1 VSRYASGSTSNNAF
15 ILEYYPYNAVFLTFT
30 IPQATIGMTC
40 VLINSSEV
48 QVYGFSFQSTGI
60 YPIYD
65 NTIIPS
71 IIGTLTAND
80 VFTISATRTGVYWY
94 QNGTQIYTNSL
105 VTGTNSLRASFY
117 IDNVKERVSNIA
129 YGYIANGFTG
139 PTGITGPTGSIGP
152 TGTTGPTGITG
163 PTGYGPTGP
172 TGITGHG
179 PTGITGPTGNGPTG
193 ITGPTGYGP
202 TGITGPPGPLTTQ
215 TQVATF
221 TGVSITTD
229 TSVVTSAAFTGL
241 ETNTKYAIN
250 WFVNEQQ
257 TAGGGFTSSSGYL
270 TSTPAVTFS
279 AVDST
284 FRLCLATSD
293 VAGVH
298 RASGAVTD
306 TFTTGA
312 FTSMTFTLVQ
322 STNGTFTFAGRLSI
336 QLTKSL

>member
-1 VSRYASGSTSNNAF
+1 VQRNAGKDRIF
-15 ILEYYPYNAVFLTFT
+15 ATGDI
-30 IPQATIGMTC
+30 IPTA
-40 VLINSSEV
+40 
-48 QVYGFSFQSTGI
+48 
-60 YPIYD
+60 D
-65 NTIIPS
+65 NTYQLGVTGAAWKEIVMGP
-71 IIGTLTAND
+71 GTLQIVAPSNKIASIGASNDGTAYITPGMATPFVN
-80 VFTISATRTGVYWY
+80 VATTISPSVGALGGWR
-94 QNGTQIYTNSL
+94 
-105 VTGTNSLRASFY
+105 
-117 IDNVKERVSNIA
+117 
-129 YGYIANGFTG
+129 
-139 PTGITGPTGSIGP
+139 IGP
-152 TGTTGPTGITG
+152 TGTAGNADFDLIAQQLQLGGVGGVTGPAYSLINN
-163 PTGYGPTGP
+163 PGPTGP
-172 TGITGHG
+172 TGITGSLG
-179 PTGITGPTGNGPTG
+179 PTGI
-193 ITGPTGYGP
+193 

-229 TSVVTSAAFTGL
+229 TSVVTSAAFSGL
-241 ETNTKYAIN
+241 EANTKYAIN

-312 FTSMTFTLVQ
+312 TPNPMTFTLVQ

-336 QLTKSL
+336 QLTKTL